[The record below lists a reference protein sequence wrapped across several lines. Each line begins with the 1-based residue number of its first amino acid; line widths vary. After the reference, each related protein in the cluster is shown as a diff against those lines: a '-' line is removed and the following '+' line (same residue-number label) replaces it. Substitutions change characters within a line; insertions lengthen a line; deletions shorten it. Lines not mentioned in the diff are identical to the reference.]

1 MHSVEVFEFSVHSK
15 KIQYSSR
22 QKSSITML
30 ATPPIKHTA
39 KKKKKNMLAFN
50 GDTEIIGYILLKE
63 IGP

>member
-39 KKKKKNMLAFN
+39 KKNKNMLAFN